1 MTRWR
6 CAPRKLGLA
15 CLAGLALAAV
25 GVVAWRQLR
34 QDPRVVVAITSLP
47 GYEAFYLAEQRRLGQ
62 RFGLDLRV
70 QQYSSLDDQRA
81 AYGRGDV
88 EIIATTIPDA
98 IAICQETPSRCP
110 QLILVLDLSAGAD
123 VLVSRREITS
133 VRDLVGQRVGLERA
147 VLSEYLLLR
156 ALETERLG
164 LDQLRLVHEGPQ
176 GLVAA
181 FKKGDLAAVV
191 TYPPHA
197 NPLRSDPRYRVLFS
211 SLQIPGEVLDVLAVN
226 PAFAKRHPDLLRAL
240 VRTWWA
246 SHDLIQA
253 EPVAPQALMAKREQ
267 VSLAA
272 FLESQRWIRYPGP
285 DDQRRMLGPKGAVAQ
300 VVSPMAAHLV
310 AARRIQPE
318 EPLPK
323 PSGAFLDQP

>member
-1 MTRWR
+1 VTPWR
-6 CAPRKLGLA
+6 APSRKQCLA
-15 CLAGLALAAV
+15 WLAGLALV
-25 GVVAWRQLR
+25 GAGVGAWRLLR
-34 QDPRVVVAITSLP
+34 QDSRVSVAISSWP

-62 RFGLDLRV
+62 RFGIDLRV

-110 QLILVLDLSAGAD
+110 QLILVLDHSAGAD

-133 VRDLVGQRVGLERA
+133 VRGLVGQRVGLERA

-156 ALETERLG
+156 ALEAERLG
-164 LDQLRLVHEGPQ
+164 LDQVRLVHEGPQ

-181 FKKGDLAAVV
+181 FQRGDLAAVV

-226 PAFAKRHPDLLRAL
+226 PAFAQRHADQLRDL

-246 SHDLIQA
+246 SRALIQA
-253 EPVAPQALMAKREQ
+253 EPVASQALMAQREQ

-272 FLESQRWIRYPGP
+272 FVESERWIRYPGP
-285 DDQRRMLGPKGAVAQ
+285 GEQHAMLGPKGAVDQ
-300 VVSPMAAHLV
+300 VVSRMAAEMV
-310 AARRIQPE
+310 AARRILPE
-318 EPLPK
+318 EPLPT
-323 PSGAFLDQP
+323 PSRAFLAQP